1 MIPDSLIVMTVTV
14 ILVAITSVLQYK
26 RRKYK

>member
-1 MIPDSLIVMTVTV
+1 MADSLIVMGVTV
-14 ILVAITSVLQYK
+14 ILVTITSVLQYK